1 MGHWY
6 DVDKEGG
13 ILMSYELADEYMV
26 HAITDDRE
34 EALELLEEN
43 PGMWVN
49 VFNQRGEYVG
59 TIEIAE

>member
-1 MGHWY
+1 
-6 DVDKEGG
+6 
-13 ILMSYELADEYMV
+13 MSYELADEYMV